1 MICGMLPVSIAT
13 PPINPQRLPA
23 PQRLLD
29 PVFISWVSF
38 VTVNPW
44 STLTSV

>member
-1 MICGMLPVSIAT
+1 V
-13 PPINPQRLPA
+13 PA